1 MVRIIPARAGPT
13 PPRPASRWSSS
24 DHPRSCGA
32 NVIVWVGFALLHGSS
47 PLVRGQPDKRKAETR
62 SVRIIPARAGPTS
75 SERHAPSTMTDH
87 PRSCGA
93 NRRQLH
99 SGVPQRGSSPLV
111 RGQHKS
117 SACPDQ
123 SDRIIPARAGPTQ
136 MRQPHQRA
144 GADHPRSCGA
154 NGKLTHVYMI
164 ANGSSPLVRGQ
175 PPFHFSGGLVVRII
189 PARAGPTPSRWPST
203 GRSPDHPRS
212 CGANGAFPSRS
223 MRHTGS
229 SPLVAGPT
237 CRDKPDQTRPPD
249 HPRSCGA
256 NRHGRGKGLPGAGS
270 SPLVRGQLD
279 FFLGGLVRSRIIPA
293 RAGPTMP
300 KMLLIDL
307 CTDHPR
313 SCGANL
319 SETFHHAATSGSS
332 PLVRGQRVDAVGE
345 RLAWRII
352 PARAGP
358 TKVPADTEL
367 TVTDHP
373 RSCGA
378 NGVQPRPENAP
389 SGSSPL
395 VRGQH

>member
-1 MVRIIPARAGPT
+1 
-13 PPRPASRWSSS
+13 
-24 DHPRSCGA
+24 
-32 NVIVWVGFALLHGSS
+32 
-47 PLVRGQPDKRKAETR
+47 
-62 SVRIIPARAGPTS
+62 
-75 SERHAPSTMTDH
+75 
-87 PRSCGA
+87 
-93 NRRQLH
+93 
-99 SGVPQRGSSPLV
+99 
-111 RGQHKS
+111 
-117 SACPDQ
+117 
-123 SDRIIPARAGPTQ
+123 

-270 SPLVRGQLD
+270 SPLVRGQLIACR
-279 FFLGGLVRSRIIPA
+279 GLCQLSRIIPA
-293 RAGPTMP
+293 RAGPTVHESAGSGV
-300 KMLLIDL
+300 LA
-307 CTDHPR
+307 DHPR
-313 SCGANL
+313 SCGANSFSKAPAWL
-319 SETFHHAATSGSS
+319 HAGSS
-332 PLVRGQRVDAVGE
+332 PLVRGQHGTTRQ
-345 RLAWRII
+345 RTSCRRII

-358 TKVPADTEL
+358 TSLWT
-367 TVTDHP
+367 
-373 RSCGA
+373 G
-378 NGVQPRPENAP
+378 
-389 SGSSPL
+389 
-395 VRGQH
+395 